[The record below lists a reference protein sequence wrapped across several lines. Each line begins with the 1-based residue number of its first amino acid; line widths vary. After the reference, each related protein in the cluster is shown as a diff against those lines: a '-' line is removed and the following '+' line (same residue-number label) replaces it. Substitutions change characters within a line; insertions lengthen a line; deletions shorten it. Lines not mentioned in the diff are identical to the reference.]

1 MERDEVKREVR
12 PQGSLVKEATL
23 KQVKPCIAAEGK
35 IRVLMELD
43 SEIGDIIPLIA
54 NMYPPGVVNYVRK
67 KNILTLTIYDRIIS
81 LYPSGKISM
90 NKTHDVEEAF
100 EIAGELMD
108 RINRAHD
115 SGGDGSDS
123 RDMSRIGPMDVHRCL
138 PGSNCGDCGESTCMA
153 FAMKLL
159 NGEQKLDSCLPLKE
173 PWMQEKVQC
182 LEKLLGEEMMETLGW
197 SGY

>member
-1 MERDEVKREVR
+1 MEMDEVKREIR
-12 PQGSLVKEATL
+12 ADGSLVKEATL
-23 KQVKPCIAAEGK
+23 KQVKPCLAAEGK

-43 SEIGDIIPLIA
+43 SELGDIIPVMVK
-54 NMYPPGVVNYVRK
+54 MYPPGVVNYVKK
-67 KNILTLTIYDRIIS
+67 KNILTLTIHDRIIS

-100 EIAGELMD
+100 EIVGELID
-108 RINRAHD
+108 QINRAHD
-115 SGGDGSDS
+115 SGADGKDS
-123 RDMSRIGPMDVHRCL
+123 VDLSRIGPMDIHSCL
-138 PGSNCGDCGESTCMA
+138 PGSNCGDCGEATCMA

-173 PWMQEKVQC
+173 PWMQEKVRC
-182 LEKLLGEEMMETLGW
+182 LEDLLGEHLMETLGW

>member
-1 MERDEVKREVR
+1 MEMDEVKREVR

-23 KQVKPCIAAEGK
+23 KQVKPCLAAEGK

-43 SEIGDIIPLIA
+43 SEIGDVIPLIA

-115 SGGDGSDS
+115 SGGYGSDS
-123 RDMSRIGPMDVHRCL
+123 RDMSRIGPMDVNRCL